1 MMTRSD
7 GIRTVSMVAATS
19 IAVQGGLGSEPAM
32 ATSGQVDI
40 RCIVRTRPATPT
52 HTPVPL
58 LGGSKDVFSA
68 PIQHKKT
75 FKLYSVIGERN

>member
-40 RCIVRTRPATPT
+40 RFIVRTGAGSAFIITHQASNAYPYPGSPT
-52 HTPVPL
+52 R
-58 LGGSKDVFSA
+58 
-68 PIQHKKT
+68 
-75 FKLYSVIGERN
+75 GE